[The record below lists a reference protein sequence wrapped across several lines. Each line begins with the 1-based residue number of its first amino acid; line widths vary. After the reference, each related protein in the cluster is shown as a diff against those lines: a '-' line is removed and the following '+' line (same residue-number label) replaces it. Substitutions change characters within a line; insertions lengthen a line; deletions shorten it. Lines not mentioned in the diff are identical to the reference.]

1 MPNFRLTLAYDGTG
15 YRGWQAQPGGG
26 SIQQCL
32 AAAVQAVTG
41 ESAVVHGSGRTDAG
55 VHALG
60 QVAHVHLRTRLPAV
74 NLQKALNARL
84 PPAIRVLGAAEAA
97 AAFHARRDALAKTY
111 RYRWYRGPVCP
122 PFLYRYV
129 HHYPYPLD
137 EAAMAAA
144 AGCFLGRHDFTSLAA
159 AGGDRRAERAAD
171 GSLGAAS
178 EAGDDGLAPAPAPGA
193 ERLAPRGPRGA
204 IREIF
209 ACTITRDD
217 AELVLEVTGGGF
229 LRHMVR
235 NLAGLLMDIG
245 RRRRQPGE
253 IPGILAACDRR
264 SAGPMAPAK
273 GLCLVAVS
281 YPDENR

>member
-1 MPNFRLTLAYDGTG
+1 MPNFRLILAYDGTG

-32 AAAVQAVTG
+32 AAAVQAITG

-60 QVAHVHLRTRLPAV
+60 QVAHVHLHTRLPAV

-84 PPAIRVLGAAEAA
+84 PPAIRVLGATEAP

-137 EAAMAAA
+137 EAAMAVA

-171 GSLGAAS
+171 VSLGAAS
-178 EAGDDGLAPAPAPGA
+178 GSGEDGLAEATPGA
-193 ERLAPRGPRGA
+193 ERLARRGPRGA

-217 AELVLEVTGGGF
+217 AELRLEVTGSGF

-245 RRRRQPGE
+245 RRRRQAGE
-253 IPGILAACDRR
+253 IPGILAARDRR
-264 SAGPMAPAK
+264 RAGATAPAK

-281 YPDENR
+281 YADGDH